1 MKILQVIPSYWPAT
15 QFGGTIFS
23 SHNLNKAL
31 VAKGLD
37 LAVYTTDSGLAGKVV
52 TGRPV
57 DVDGVKVTYFPFS
70 RYFEFLGP
78 TGWQWSP
85 AIAKALKETIGG
97 FDLVNIVSMWNYP
110 TTIAAHYCRTHNKR
124 YIISPRG
131 VFYPETMRK
140 KAWKKWLYYNIA
152 LKKSVESASAIHYTT
167 EDEAENCHAFL
178 GLRNPYTI
186 VPNGIDL
193 RGFSYLPA
201 PEELKERYPAL
212 KEKRVVLFLG
222 RLNWKKG
229 LDILVKAF
237 STIARKHP
245 DAHLLIAGNDEDGY
259 RGTVERWVREQG
271 LENKV
276 TFTGPLAGRDKLM
289 AYSGSD
295 IFVLPS
301 YSENFGMT
309 VIEAMVCGLPAV
321 ISDKVGICGEVKGK
335 NCAIVVE
342 PNTESVYN
350 GVSKLL
356 DDERL
361 RKDMAESGRSF
372 VNESYNIDKVA
383 DKMIEEF
390 GELLIK
396 NSSVM

>member
-15 QFGGTIFS
+15 QFGGTVFS

-37 LAVYTTDSGLAGKVV
+37 LAVYTTDSGLVGKVA
-52 TGRPV
+52 TDRPV

-70 RYFEFLGP
+70 KYFEFLGP

-85 AIAKALKETIGG
+85 AISQALKETIGG
-97 FDLVNIVSMWNYP
+97 FDLVNIISMWNYP

-152 LKKSVESASAIHYTT
+152 LKKSVESANAIHYTT
-167 EDEAENCHAFL
+167 EDEAQNCHAFI
-178 GLRNPYTI
+178 GLKNPYTI

-193 RGFSYLPA
+193 RGFSALPA
-201 PEELKERYPAL
+201 PEELKERYPTL
-212 KEKRVVLFLG
+212 KGKKVILFLG

-237 STIARKHP
+237 AAIARKHA

-259 RGTVERWVREQG
+259 RGTVEKWVREQG
-271 LENKV
+271 VGDKV
-276 TFTGPLAGRDKLM
+276 TFTGPLSGRDKLI

-295 IFVLPS
+295 MFVLPS

-309 VIEAMVCGLPAV
+309 VIEAMACGLPVV
-321 ISDKVGICGEVKGK
+321 ISNKVGVYKELEANKAGV
-335 NCAIVVE
+335 IVDPDE
-342 PNTESVYN
+342 ESLCR
-350 GVSKLL
+350 GLQQLL
-356 DDERL
+356 DNDEARKTYIQNGRRL
-361 RKDMAESGRSF
+361 VQELYDI
-372 VNESYNIDKVA
+372 NTVA
-383 DKMIEEF
+383 DKMIRFYKETA
-390 GELLIK
+390 GAG
-396 NSSVM
+396 